1 MDADGYYEGFYTL
14 LEPGRTL
21 HFTRH
26 ASRPELLADMAGH
39 WSVERLRWFTHG
51 FYAVSREGRS
61 IVMTDLR
68 MGMEPDYFF
77 RFRVAQ
83 VVDGR
88 IRSAGSRRM
97 PHGAPRRDQLHRIW
111 QLLVAR
117 SEAGVSG
124 AAS

>member
-77 RFRVAQ
+77 RFRVAE

-88 IRSAGSRRM
+88 IRPAGSLRM
-97 PHGAPRRDQLHRIW
+97 PQGAPRRDQLHRIW
-111 QLLVAR
+111 QLLTAR
-117 SEAGVSG
+117 SEAGVNG